1 MSEGITGIIVLV
13 IVNIAVAAYSYG
25 RLSQKVNDLCRRM
38 DRLEAIVNGRNPGKE
53 EKGK

>member
-25 RLSQKVNDLCRRM
+25 RLSQKVNDLCQRM
-38 DRLEAIVNGRNPGKE
+38 DRVEKAANNPGKE
-53 EKGK
+53 EEGK